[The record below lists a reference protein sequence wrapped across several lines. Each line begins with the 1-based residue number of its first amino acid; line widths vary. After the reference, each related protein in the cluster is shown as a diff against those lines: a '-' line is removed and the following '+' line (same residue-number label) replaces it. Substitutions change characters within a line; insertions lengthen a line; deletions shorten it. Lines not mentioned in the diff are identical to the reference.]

1 MYRKFLAEYAP
12 NHIGKP
18 PVSRQWYHEI
28 ILSKVN
34 LSFQAPKVDTCAT
47 CDSLAIKIK
56 AGDASAKVE
65 QELNH
70 RKVEA
75 AFTAMSNDE
84 KNSGD
89 SDAYV
94 VSFDLQQQM
103 YISQL
108 THSDMYYSQ

>member
-12 NHIGKP
+12 KHIRKP

-28 ILSKVN
+28 ILSKFN

-65 QELNH
+65 QEQQKQN
-70 RKVEA
+70 KNYI
-75 AFTAMSNDE
+75 TE
-84 KNSGD
+84 KQKPLL
-89 SDAYV
+89 
-94 VSFDLQQQM
+94 LQ
-103 YISQL
+103 
-108 THSDMYYSQ
+108 